1 MGKWTGMSGA
11 LAFANAVAVEPQL
24 SADSDD
30 AVNLGLAGFAAG
42 RMFSGVHKGP
52 LHDPAWGLAR
62 SLRVLPE
69 ERRDEIRPLLRS
81 QMRGVGRGVRQL
93 RGAQRQ
99 LIGLATAE
107 PFDGQALEAALA
119 RFRNELL
126 ASQERSHRAL
136 VAVMT
141 ALTEAERKQVLESMR
156 RHGPPRHRKSPPP
169 FDDATGPLG

>member
-1 MGKWTGMSGA
+1 MNKTRW
-11 LAFANAVAVEPQL
+11 LAVLLAASV
-24 SADSDD
+24 

-107 PFDGQALEAALA
+107 PFDSQALEAALA

-169 FDDATGPLG
+169 FDAATGPPG